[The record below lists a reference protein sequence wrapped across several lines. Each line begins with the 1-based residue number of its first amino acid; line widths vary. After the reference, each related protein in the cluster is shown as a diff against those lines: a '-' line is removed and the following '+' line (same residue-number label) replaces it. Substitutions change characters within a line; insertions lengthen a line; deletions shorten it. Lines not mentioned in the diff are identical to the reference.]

1 MKESVRFSLIYSGFS
16 FLLLLLMRLFFK
28 SLSPEI
34 FSYAIWLFIFYSI
47 LNLIAFVV
55 LGFFIDKY
63 KLSFA
68 IRIFWYALLCILVL
82 NSIPFFEE
90 RKILTLEVFRS
101 LSQDKGD
108 SIGIVIHVIAALS
121 FSITYWLFLRKYKSK
136 VIA

>member
-16 FLLLLLMRLFFK
+16 FLLLLLMRMFFK

-34 FSYAIWLFIFYSI
+34 FSYTIWLFIFYSI

-63 KLSFA
+63 KLTLT
-68 IRIFWYALLCILVL
+68 IRIFLYALLCLLVL

-90 RKILTLEVFRS
+90 RRILTLEAFRS
-101 LSQDKGD
+101 LSQDRDD
-108 SIGIVIHVIAALS
+108 SVGMVIHIIAVLS
-121 FSITYWLFLRKYKSK
+121 FAINYWLFLQNGVDSE
-136 VIA
+136 